1 MSVIISVKFCE
12 AQLVFGPKMRE
23 NKALLKLREAEEPRN
38 VWVGTC
44 LGDHRTIEPWDVWVG
59 RDLRVSPA
67 LPLLWAVCP
76 SPAQD
81 VLGPIHALCTHSS
94 LGSLSGRSFPGCL

>member
-59 RDLRVSPA
+59 R
-67 LPLLWAVCP
+67 
-76 SPAQD
+76 
-81 VLGPIHALCTHSS
+81 VLTDHRTI
-94 LGSLSGRSFPGCL
+94 GCLGWKCPL